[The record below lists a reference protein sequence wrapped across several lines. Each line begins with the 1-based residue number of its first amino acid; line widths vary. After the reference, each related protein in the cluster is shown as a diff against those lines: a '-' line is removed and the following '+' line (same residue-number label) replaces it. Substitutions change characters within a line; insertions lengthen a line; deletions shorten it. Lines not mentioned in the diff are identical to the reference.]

1 MRDFNHELMLLCRHN
16 CDGSFAT
23 QADRLRILN
32 QIADQLRELGF
43 RYMQAERIKPRHI
56 DALVQHW
63 KQDGISAG
71 TFKNRMATLRWLAE
85 KIGKRNI
92 VARTNAEYGIA
103 ERVYVT
109 NVSKAQD
116 LDAAKLEKITDP
128 FSKMSLRSEA
138 AFGFRREE
146 SIKWQPA

>member
-16 CDGSFAT
+16 CDGSYAT

-32 QIADQLRELGF
+32 LIADQLKDLGF
-43 RYMQAERIKPRHI
+43 RHMQAERIKPRHI
-56 DALVQHW
+56 EALVTHW
-63 KQDGISAG
+63 KQEAISAG
-71 TFKNRMATLRWLAE
+71 TFKNRMSTLRWLAE

-109 NVSKAQD
+109 NASKAQV
-116 LDAAKLEKITDP
+116 LEA
-128 FSKMSLRSEA
+128 S
-138 AFGFRREE
+138 
-146 SIKWQPA
+146 